1 MDAGDFSDSDAE
13 YGAIDDDD
21 QKGGFSNDDAHHHQA
36 TSKESIV
43 FLVDCSPSNR
53 RPMST
58 NYFQTNSSTQR
69 FRKEE
74 EDNEEENNDAKKTKK
89 TREKRKERSYV
100 QVALDAYRN
109 VLRDRVVASPEDE
122 IGLILYNT
130 KERRGELEFDNVFVV
145 HEIAPITAERVGEI
159 SNYIDTGEFGEML
172 FDEQIGTFQSGGG
185 EGGEENNDDDNNA
198 INHALWTASHMLS
211 RNGKTRRSAYAFT
224 CDDEVFTKRQDED
237 DVRGETTTTTTNTPE
252 KKKMMMMTTNK
263 RNQKKT
269 TKEATIAR
277 CEEMANAGIKF
288 ELFPG
293 PKVGDDGCVVES
305 EDGEKEY
312 VFQNF
317 DVSEGS
323 FWREV
328 LRKFRGAKKKR
339 EMEEL
344 TRRRKI
350 VTQSLKDAGD
360 DEEVRRMLKEEE
372 EAWMKRW
379 KIQNIQSRKTIVKDT
394 LNATTATATTTTTTT
409 TTSANEKGEDV
420 PSDEEEC
427 TDIVLSSKTRVEN
440 LEVVS
445 RRKVNRRRPRKT
457 RVWFNDGTFAL
468 PFTIVHLMQKTTK
481 PAPKY
486 VDAEDH
492 QDLRTETVYLDKE
505 SGEVIAPKKSYLEIG
520 PEKRK
525 VIVKNTEKQA
535 TYAAS
540 KNFNAN
546 ACKLGM
552 HCLGFVDTSE
562 VIKRERV
569 LKGQGKYMRAD
580 ETVFGGK
587 EAFSAL
593 LTACAER
600 RVSILCADV
609 YNAKSQV
616 KYVALIPQVENDAHL
631 GVPAGFHVV
640 RVPFRDDLRQPE
652 KTLGAASQTRATET
666 QIQAAEG
673 LVESLELQEYHP
685 TKISNPE
692 LQAHYKALE
701 AIALNKR
708 KVEKI
713 SDDTAPPIEQLWKE
727 HGVVAHIRNFSQTTY
742 GVERQ
747 ERSLSGD
754 DDDDGN
760 DDVPDGIG
768 RKRKASSHSAKNA
781 IKKTGVVARDNI
793 CPGFEPFVEK
803 ARRGALSEYT
813 VAELKPYLDAHGLH
827 KAGNKAA
834 ILARIEKHANDVL
847 CLLQE

>member
-1 MDAGDFSDSDAE
+1 MAADFSDSDAE
-13 YGAIDDDD
+13 YGAIDDD
-21 QKGGFSNDDAHHHQA
+21 GGFIDGSNDAHH
-36 TSKESIV
+36 SSMSNESIV
-43 FLVDCSPSNR
+43 FLIDCSPSNR

-58 NYFQTNSSTQR
+58 NYFQTNSTR
-69 FRKEE
+69 FRKE
-74 EDNEEENNDAKKTKK
+74 EDNEEENNAKKTK
-89 TREKRKERSYV
+89 THERKERSYV

-130 KERRGELEFDNVFVV
+130 KERRGELEFDNVFVA

-159 SNYIDTGEFGEML
+159 SNYIDTGEFGDML

-237 DVRGETTTTTTNTPE
+237 DVRGETTTMTTNTPE

-394 LNATTATATTTTTTT
+394 LNATTATATPTTTTTT

-754 DDDDGN
+754 DDDGN

-768 RKRKASSHSAKNA
+768 RKRKASSHSVAA
-781 IKKTGVVARDNI
+781 IKKTGVARDI

-847 CLLQE
+847 LLQEL

>member
-1 MDAGDFSDSDAE
+1 MDADDVSDSDAE
-13 YGAIDDDD
+13 YGAIDDDRF
-21 QKGGFSNDDAHHHQA
+21 GFIDGSNDAHQNT

-58 NYFQTNSSTQR
+58 NYFQTNSTR
-69 FRKEE
+69 FRK
-74 EDNEEENNDAKKTKK
+74 EDNEEENNAKKTKND
-89 TREKRKERSYV
+89 EKKERSYV

-130 KERRGELEFDNVFVV
+130 KERRGELEFDNVFVA

-159 SNYIDTGEFGEML
+159 SNYIDTGEFGDML

-185 EGGEENNDDDNNA
+185 EGEENNDNNA

-237 DVRGETTTTTTNTPE
+237 DVRGETTTTTTINTPE

-394 LNATTATATTTTTTT
+394 LNATTATATPPTTTT

-616 KYVALIPQVENDAHL
+616 KYVALIPQVESDAHL

-760 DDVPDGIG
+760 DDGNDGIG
-768 RKRKASSHSAKNA
+768 RKRKASSHSATA
-781 IKKTGVVARDNI
+781 IKKTGGVARDI

-847 CLLQE
+847 LLLQKE

>member
-1 MDAGDFSDSDAE
+1 MDADDVSDSDAE
-13 YGAIDDDD
+13 YGAIDDDRF
-21 QKGGFSNDDAHHHQA
+21 GFIDGSNDAHQNT

-58 NYFQTNSSTQR
+58 NYFQTNSAR
-69 FRKEE
+69 CRKEE
-74 EDNEEENNDAKKTKK
+74 EEDDEEETNAKKTK
-89 TREKRKERSYV
+89 TREKKERSYV

-130 KERRGELEFDNVFVV
+130 KERRGELEFDNVFVA

-159 SNYIDTGEFGEML
+159 SNYIDTGEFGDML

-185 EGGEENNDDDNNA
+185 EGEENNDNNA

-237 DVRGETTTTTTNTPE
+237 DVRGETTTTTTINTPE

-394 LNATTATATTTTTTT
+394 LNATTATATPPTTTT

-616 KYVALIPQVENDAHL
+616 KYVALIPQVESDAHL

-760 DDVPDGIG
+760 DDGNDGIG
-768 RKRKASSHSAKNA
+768 RKRKASSHSATA
-781 IKKTGVVARDNI
+781 IKKTGGVARDI

-834 ILARIEKHANDVL
+834 ILARIEKHVNDVL
-847 CLLQE
+847 LLLQKE

>member
-1 MDAGDFSDSDAE
+1 MDADDVSDSDAE
-13 YGAIDDDD
+13 YGAIDDDRF
-21 QKGGFSNDDAHHHQA
+21 GFIDGSNDAHQNT

-58 NYFQTNSSTQR
+58 NYFQTNSAR
-69 FRKEE
+69 FRK
-74 EDNEEENNDAKKTKK
+74 EDNEEENNAKKTKND
-89 TREKRKERSYV
+89 EKKERSYV

-130 KERRGELEFDNVFVV
+130 KERRGELEFDNVFVA

-159 SNYIDTGEFGEML
+159 SNYIDTGEFGDML

-185 EGGEENNDDDNNA
+185 EGEENNDNNA

-237 DVRGETTTTTTNTPE
+237 DVRGETTTTTTINTPE

-394 LNATTATATTTTTTT
+394 LNATTATATPPPTTT

-616 KYVALIPQVENDAHL
+616 KYVALIPQVESDAHL

-760 DDVPDGIG
+760 DDGNDGIG
-768 RKRKASSHSAKNA
+768 RKRKASSHSATA
-781 IKKTGVVARDNI
+781 IKKTGGVARDI

-834 ILARIEKHANDVL
+834 ILARIEKHVNDVL
-847 CLLQE
+847 LLLQKE

>member
-1 MDAGDFSDSDAE
+1 MDADDVSDSDAE
-13 YGAIDDDD
+13 YGAIDDDRF
-21 QKGGFSNDDAHHHQA
+21 GFIDGSNDAHQNT

-58 NYFQTNSSTQR
+58 NYFQTNSAR
-69 FRKEE
+69 FRK
-74 EDNEEENNDAKKTKK
+74 EDNEEENNAKKTKND
-89 TREKRKERSYV
+89 EKKERSYV

-159 SNYIDTGEFGEML
+159 SNYIDTGEFGDML

-185 EGGEENNDDDNNA
+185 EGEENNDNNA

-224 CDDEVFTKRQDED
+224 CDDKVFTKRQDED
-237 DVRGETTTTTTNTPE
+237 DVRGETTTTTTINTPE

-394 LNATTATATTTTTTT
+394 LNATTATATPPTTTT

-616 KYVALIPQVENDAHL
+616 KYVALIPQVESDAHL

-760 DDVPDGIG
+760 DDGNDGIG
-768 RKRKASSHSAKNA
+768 RKRKASSHSATA
-781 IKKTGVVARDNI
+781 IKKTGGVARDI

-834 ILARIEKHANDVL
+834 ILARIEKHVNDVL
-847 CLLQE
+847 LLLQKE

>member
-1 MDAGDFSDSDAE
+1 MDAADFSDSDAE
-13 YGAIDDDD
+13 YGAIDDD
-21 QKGGFSNDDAHHHQA
+21 QKGGFSNDDAHHQA

-74 EDNEEENNDAKKTKK
+74 NNEEENNDAKKTKK

-130 KERRGELEFDNVFVV
+130 KERRGELEFDNVFVA
-145 HEIAPITAERVGEI
+145 HEVAPITAERVGEI

-172 FDEQIGTFQSGGG
+172 FDEQIGTFRSGGR
-185 EGGEENNDDDNNA
+185 EEENNNA

-394 LNATTATATTTTTTT
+394 LNATTATATTTTTTTT

-754 DDDDGN
+754 DDDGN

-768 RKRKASSHSAKNA
+768 RKRKASSHSATA

>member
-1 MDAGDFSDSDAE
+1 MAEDDFDAVNSDSDAE
-13 YGAIDDDD
+13 YGAIDDDER
-21 QKGGFSNDDAHHHQA
+21 GFIDDGSNDAHHSSLR
-36 TSKESIV
+36 SKESIV
-43 FLVDCSPSNR
+43 FLIDCSPSNR

-58 NYFQTNSSTQR
+58 NYFHHHKR

-74 EDNEEENNDAKKTKK
+74 EEEEDEENNAKKTSSSSSN
-89 TREKRKERSYV
+89 ERKERRSYV
-100 QVALDAYRN
+100 HVALDAYRN

-130 KERRGELEFDNVFVV
+130 KERRGELEFDNVFVA
-145 HEIAPITAERVGEI
+145 HEVAPITAERVGEI

-172 FDEQIGTFQSGGG
+172 FDEQIGTFRSGGR
-185 EGGEENNDDDNNA
+185 EEENNNA

-237 DVRGETTTTTTNTPE
+237 DVRGVTTTTTTNTPE

-269 TKEATIAR
+269 TKEAAIAR

-317 DVSEGS
+317 DISEGS

-379 KIQNIQSRKTIVKDT
+379 KIQNIESRKTIVKDT
-394 LNATTATATTTTTTT
+394 LNTTTATATATTTTTTT
-409 TTSANEKGEDV
+409 SANEEGEDV

-652 KTLGAASQTRATET
+652 KTLGAASQTCTTET

-742 GVERQ
+742 GFEQQ

-754 DDDDGN
+754 DD
-760 DDVPDGIG
+760 VPDGNENPSIIVG
-768 RKRKASSHSAKNA
+768 RKRKASSHPVAA
-781 IKKTGVVARDNI
+781 IKTVAREI

-803 ARRGALSEYT
+803 ARRGALSESYT
-813 VAELKPYLDAHGLH
+813 VAELKPYLDAHGLQ

-834 ILARIEKHANDVL
+834 IVARIEKHANDVVVL
-847 CLLQE
+847 FGQQQQT

>member
-1 MDAGDFSDSDAE
+1 MDADDVSDSDAE
-13 YGAIDDDD
+13 YGAIDDDRF
-21 QKGGFSNDDAHHHQA
+21 GFIDGSNDAHQNT

-58 NYFQTNSSTQR
+58 NYFQTNSAR
-69 FRKEE
+69 CRKEE
-74 EDNEEENNDAKKTKK
+74 EEDDEEENNAKKTKND
-89 TREKRKERSYV
+89 EKKERSYV

-130 KERRGELEFDNVFVV
+130 KERRGELEFDNVFVA

-159 SNYIDTGEFGEML
+159 SNYIDTGEFGDML

-185 EGGEENNDDDNNA
+185 EGEENNDNNA

-237 DVRGETTTTTTNTPE
+237 DVRGETTTTTTINTPE

-394 LNATTATATTTTTTT
+394 LNATTATATPPPTTT

-616 KYVALIPQVENDAHL
+616 KYVALIPQVESDAHL

-760 DDVPDGIG
+760 DDGNDGIG
-768 RKRKASSHSAKNA
+768 RKRKASSHSATA
-781 IKKTGVVARDNI
+781 IKKTGGVARDI

-834 ILARIEKHANDVL
+834 ILARIEKHVNDVL
-847 CLLQE
+847 LLLQKE

>member
-1 MDAGDFSDSDAE
+1 MDADDVSDSDAE
-13 YGAIDDDD
+13 YGAIDDDRF
-21 QKGGFSNDDAHHHQA
+21 GFIDGSNDAHQNT

-58 NYFQTNSSTQR
+58 NYFQTNSAR
-69 FRKEE
+69 FRK
-74 EDNEEENNDAKKTKK
+74 EDNEEENNAKKTKND
-89 TREKRKERSYV
+89 EKKERSYV

-130 KERRGELEFDNVFVV
+130 KERRGELEFDNVFVA

-159 SNYIDTGEFGEML
+159 SNYIDTGEFGDML

-185 EGGEENNDDDNNA
+185 EGEENDDNNA

-237 DVRGETTTTTTNTPE
+237 DVRGETTTTTTINTPE

-394 LNATTATATTTTTTT
+394 LNATTATATPPPTTT

-616 KYVALIPQVENDAHL
+616 KYVALIPQVESDAHL

-760 DDVPDGIG
+760 DDGNDGIG
-768 RKRKASSHSAKNA
+768 RKRKASSHSATA
-781 IKKTGVVARDNI
+781 IKKTGGVARDI

-847 CLLQE
+847 LLLQKE

>member
-1 MDAGDFSDSDAE
+1 
-13 YGAIDDDD
+13 
-21 QKGGFSNDDAHHHQA
+21 
-36 TSKESIV
+36 
-43 FLVDCSPSNR
+43 
-53 RPMST
+53 
-58 NYFQTNSSTQR
+58 
-69 FRKEE
+69 
-74 EDNEEENNDAKKTKK
+74 
-89 TREKRKERSYV
+89 
-100 QVALDAYRN
+100 
-109 VLRDRVVASPEDE
+109 
-122 IGLILYNT
+122 
-130 KERRGELEFDNVFVV
+130 
-145 HEIAPITAERVGEI
+145 
-159 SNYIDTGEFGEML
+159 
-172 FDEQIGTFQSGGG
+172 
-185 EGGEENNDDDNNA
+185 
-198 INHALWTASHMLS
+198 
-211 RNGKTRRSAYAFT
+211 
-224 CDDEVFTKRQDED
+224 
-237 DVRGETTTTTTNTPE
+237 
-252 KKKMMMMTTNK
+252 
-263 RNQKKT
+263 
-269 TKEATIAR
+269 
-277 CEEMANAGIKF
+277 
-288 ELFPG
+288 
-293 PKVGDDGCVVES
+293 
-305 EDGEKEY
+305 
-312 VFQNF
+312 
-317 DVSEGS
+317 
-323 FWREV
+323 
-328 LRKFRGAKKKR
+328 
-339 EMEEL
+339 MEEL

-394 LNATTATATTTTTTT
+394 LNATIATATTTTTTT

-760 DDVPDGIG
+760 DD
-768 RKRKASSHSAKNA
+768 
-781 IKKTGVVARDNI
+781 AR
-793 CPGFEPFVEK
+793 
-803 ARRGALSEYT
+803 
-813 VAELKPYLDAHGLH
+813 
-827 KAGNKAA
+827 
-834 ILARIEKHANDVL
+834 
-847 CLLQE
+847 

>member
-1 MDAGDFSDSDAE
+1 MDADDVSDSDAE
-13 YGAIDDDD
+13 YGAIDDDRF
-21 QKGGFSNDDAHHHQA
+21 GFIDGSNDAHQNT

-58 NYFQTNSSTQR
+58 NYFQTNSTR
-69 FRKEE
+69 FRK
-74 EDNEEENNDAKKTKK
+74 EDNEEENNAKKTKND
-89 TREKRKERSYV
+89 EKKERSYV

-130 KERRGELEFDNVFVV
+130 KERRGELEFDNVFVA

-159 SNYIDTGEFGEML
+159 SNYIDTGEFGDML

-185 EGGEENNDDDNNA
+185 EGEENNDNNA

-237 DVRGETTTTTTNTPE
+237 DVRGETTTTTTINTPE

-394 LNATTATATTTTTTT
+394 LNATTATATPPPTTT

-616 KYVALIPQVENDAHL
+616 KYVALIPQVESDAHL

-760 DDVPDGIG
+760 DDGNDGIG
-768 RKRKASSHSAKNA
+768 RKRKASSHSATA
-781 IKKTGVVARDNI
+781 IKKTGGVARDI

-834 ILARIEKHANDVL
+834 ILARIEKHVNDVL
-847 CLLQE
+847 LLLQKE

>member
-1 MDAGDFSDSDAE
+1 MDADDVSDSDAE
-13 YGAIDDDD
+13 YGAIDDDRF
-21 QKGGFSNDDAHHHQA
+21 GFIDGSNDAHQNT

-58 NYFQTNSSTQR
+58 NYFQTNSTR
-69 FRKEE
+69 FRK
-74 EDNEEENNDAKKTKK
+74 EDNEEENNAKKTKND
-89 TREKRKERSYV
+89 EKKERSYV

-159 SNYIDTGEFGEML
+159 SNYIDTGEFGDML

-185 EGGEENNDDDNNA
+185 EGEENNDNNA

-237 DVRGETTTTTTNTPE
+237 DVRGETTTTTTINTPE

-394 LNATTATATTTTTTT
+394 LNATTATATPPPTTT

-616 KYVALIPQVENDAHL
+616 KYVALIPQVESDAHL

-760 DDVPDGIG
+760 DDGNDGIG
-768 RKRKASSHSAKNA
+768 RKRKASSHSATA
-781 IKKTGVVARDNI
+781 IKKTGGVARDI

-834 ILARIEKHANDVL
+834 ILARIEKHVNDVL
-847 CLLQE
+847 LLLQKE

>member
-1 MDAGDFSDSDAE
+1 MDADDVSDSDAE
-13 YGAIDDDD
+13 YGAIDDDRF
-21 QKGGFSNDDAHHHQA
+21 GFIDGSNDAHQNT

-58 NYFQTNSSTQR
+58 NYFQTNSAR
-69 FRKEE
+69 FRK
-74 EDNEEENNDAKKTKK
+74 EDNEEENNAKKTKND
-89 TREKRKERSYV
+89 EKKERSYV

-130 KERRGELEFDNVFVV
+130 KERRGELEFDNVFVA

-159 SNYIDTGEFGEML
+159 SNYIDTGEFGDML

-185 EGGEENNDDDNNA
+185 EGEENNDNNA

-224 CDDEVFTKRQDED
+224 CDDKVFTKRQDED
-237 DVRGETTTTTTNTPE
+237 DVRGETTTTTTINTPE
-252 KKKMMMMTTNK
+252 KKKKMMMTTNK

-394 LNATTATATTTTTTT
+394 LNATTATATPPPTTT

-616 KYVALIPQVENDAHL
+616 KYVALIPQVESDAHL

-760 DDVPDGIG
+760 DDGNDGIG
-768 RKRKASSHSAKNA
+768 RKRKASSHSATA
-781 IKKTGVVARDNI
+781 IKKTGGVARDI

-834 ILARIEKHANDVL
+834 ILARIEKHVNDVL
-847 CLLQE
+847 LLLQKE

>member
-1 MDAGDFSDSDAE
+1 MDADDVSDSDAE
-13 YGAIDDDD
+13 YGAIDDDRF
-21 QKGGFSNDDAHHHQA
+21 GFIDGSNDAHQNT

-58 NYFQTNSSTQR
+58 NYFQTNSTR
-69 FRKEE
+69 FRK
-74 EDNEEENNDAKKTKK
+74 EDNEEENNAKKTKND
-89 TREKRKERSYV
+89 EKKERSYV

-130 KERRGELEFDNVFVV
+130 KERRGELEFDNVFVA

-159 SNYIDTGEFGEML
+159 SNYIDTGEFGDML

-185 EGGEENNDDDNNA
+185 EGEENNDNNA

-237 DVRGETTTTTTNTPE
+237 DVRGETTTTTTINTPE
-252 KKKMMMMTTNK
+252 KKKKMMMTTNK

-394 LNATTATATTTTTTT
+394 LNATTATATPPPTTT

-616 KYVALIPQVENDAHL
+616 KYVALIPQVESDAHL

-760 DDVPDGIG
+760 DDGNDGIG
-768 RKRKASSHSAKNA
+768 RKRKASSHSATA
-781 IKKTGVVARDNI
+781 IKKTGGVARDI

-834 ILARIEKHANDVL
+834 ILARIEKHVNDVL
-847 CLLQE
+847 LLLQKE

>member
-1 MDAGDFSDSDAE
+1 MDADDVSDSDAE
-13 YGAIDDDD
+13 YGAIDDDRF
-21 QKGGFSNDDAHHHQA
+21 GFIDGSNDAHQNT

-58 NYFQTNSSTQR
+58 NYFQTNSAR
-69 FRKEE
+69 FRK
-74 EDNEEENNDAKKTKK
+74 EDNEEENNAKKTKND
-89 TREKRKERSYV
+89 EKKERSYV

-130 KERRGELEFDNVFVV
+130 KERRGELEFDNVFVA

-159 SNYIDTGEFGEML
+159 SNYIDTGEFGDML

-185 EGGEENNDDDNNA
+185 EGEENNDNNA

-237 DVRGETTTTTTNTPE
+237 DVRGETTTTTTINTPE

-394 LNATTATATTTTTTT
+394 LNATTATATPPTTTT

-616 KYVALIPQVENDAHL
+616 KYVALIPQVESDAHL

-760 DDVPDGIG
+760 DDGNDGIG
-768 RKRKASSHSAKNA
+768 RKRKASSHSATA
-781 IKKTGVVARDNI
+781 IKKTGGVARDI

-847 CLLQE
+847 LLLLQKE

>member
-1 MDAGDFSDSDAE
+1 MDADDVSDSDAE
-13 YGAIDDDD
+13 YGAIDDDRF
-21 QKGGFSNDDAHHHQA
+21 GFIDGSNDAHQNT

-58 NYFQTNSSTQR
+58 NYFQTNSTR
-69 FRKEE
+69 FRK
-74 EDNEEENNDAKKTKK
+74 EDNEEENNAKKTKND
-89 TREKRKERSYV
+89 EKKERSYV

-159 SNYIDTGEFGEML
+159 SNYIDTGEFGDML

-185 EGGEENNDDDNNA
+185 EGEENNDNNA

-237 DVRGETTTTTTNTPE
+237 DVRGETTTTTTINTPE
-252 KKKMMMMTTNK
+252 KKKKMMMTTNK

-394 LNATTATATTTTTTT
+394 LNATTATATPPPTTT

-616 KYVALIPQVENDAHL
+616 KYVALIPQVESDAHL

-760 DDVPDGIG
+760 DDGNDGIG
-768 RKRKASSHSAKNA
+768 RKRKASSHSATA
-781 IKKTGVVARDNI
+781 IKKTGVARDI